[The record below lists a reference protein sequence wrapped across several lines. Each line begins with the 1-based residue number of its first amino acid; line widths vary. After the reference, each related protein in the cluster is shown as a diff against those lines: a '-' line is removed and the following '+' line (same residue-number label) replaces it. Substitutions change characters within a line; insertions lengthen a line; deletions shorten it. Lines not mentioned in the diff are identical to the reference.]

1 MNRTDRLLA
10 MVLELQAKGWLRA
23 EDLAATFE
31 ISKRTVYRDMQALSE
46 SGVPVVS
53 SPGQGYSLMEGYFLP
68 PLSFTQEEALM
79 LLMGGDFMAQTFDAE
94 YQRAARS
101 ATSKI
106 AAVLNE
112 DQRDALKS
120 LENAMRFIA
129 STFDYTLNP
138 EMLQRIRRAVLQ
150 SRTVRFDYH
159 ARHTEDVGG
168 EKTRREA
175 DPYAILHWDRHWY
188 MIAYCH
194 LRKAIRIF
202 RLDRIDQFEVLNR
215 TFKRPADFRIQNR
228 LEFFDMWVRILFD
241 PVVERWIRED
251 GDFYAVDYQHTPDG
265 LLVTY
270 RVRREDDV
278 FRWLMGYAAYARVIE
293 PDSLRERLV
302 NEAKLIVERNTVA
315 VLEKEREVMS
325 NE

>member
-10 MVLELQAKGWLRA
+10 IVLELQAKGWLRA

-94 YQRAARS
+94 YQRAAR
-101 ATSKI
+101 AAASKI

-129 STFDYTLNP
+129 STFDFTLSP
-138 EMLQRIRRAVLQ
+138 EMLQRIRRSVLQ
-150 SRTVRFDYH
+150 SRTVRFEYH
-159 ARHTEDVGG
+159 SRHTEDVGG
-168 EKTRREA
+168 EITKREA

-194 LRKAIRIF
+194 LRKAVRIF
-202 RLDRIDQFEVLNR
+202 RLDRIDQLEVLNR
-215 TFKRPADFRIQNR
+215 TFKRPEDFKIKNR
-228 LEFFDMWVRILFD
+228 MEGFDMHVRILFD

-251 GDFYAVDYQHTPDG
+251 GDFYAVDYQNTPDG

-293 PDSLRERLV
+293 PDSLRERIV
-302 NEAKLIVERNTVA
+302 SEAKAIVERNSLAVA
-315 VLEKEREVMS
+315 E
-325 NE
+325 

>member
-10 MVLELQAKGWLRA
+10 IVLELQAKGWLRA

-31 ISKRTVYRDMQALSE
+31 VSKRTVYRDMQALAE
-46 SGVPVVS
+46 SGVPVMS

-79 LLMGGDFMAQTFDAE
+79 LLLGGDFMAQTFDAE
-94 YQRAARS
+94 YQRAARA

-112 DQRDALKS
+112 EQREALKS
-120 LENAMRFIA
+120 LENAMRFVA
-129 STFDYTLNP
+129 STFDFTLNP
-138 EMLQRIRRAVLQ
+138 EMLQRIRRAVIQ
-150 SRTVRFDYH
+150 SRTVRFEYH

-168 EKTRREA
+168 EKTLREA
-175 DPYAILHWDRHWY
+175 DPYAILHWDRYWY
-188 MIAYCH
+188 LIAYCH
-194 LRKAIRIF
+194 LRKAVRIF
-202 RLDRIDQFEVLNR
+202 RLDRIDQLEVLNR
-215 TFKRPADFRIQNR
+215 TFQRPPDFKITNR
-228 LEFFDMWVRILFD
+228 LDDFDMRVRILFD
-241 PVVERWIRED
+241 LSVERWIRED
-251 GDFYAVDYQHTPDG
+251 GDFYALDYQHTPDG

-293 PDSLRERLV
+293 PDSLRERIV
-302 NEAKLIVERNTVA
+302 NEAKAILERNSVA
-315 VLEKEREVMS
+315 EV
-325 NE
+325 E

>member
-10 MVLELQAKGWLRA
+10 IVLELQAKGWLRA

-31 ISKRTVYRDMQALSE
+31 VSKRTVYRDMQALAE
-46 SGVPVVS
+46 SGVPVMS

-79 LLMGGDFMAQTFDAE
+79 LLLGGDFMAQTFDAE
-94 YQRAARS
+94 YQRAARA

-112 DQRDALKS
+112 EQREALKS
-120 LENAMRFIA
+120 LENAMRFVA
-129 STFDYTLNP
+129 STFDFTLNP
-138 EMLQRIRRAVLQ
+138 EMLQRIRRAVIQ
-150 SRTVRFDYH
+150 SRTVRFEYH

-168 EKTRREA
+168 EKTLREA
-175 DPYAILHWDRHWY
+175 DPYAILHWDRYWY
-188 MIAYCH
+188 LIAYCH
-194 LRKAIRIF
+194 LRKAVRIF
-202 RLDRIDQFEVLNR
+202 RLDRIDQLEVLNR
-215 TFKRPADFRIQNR
+215 TFQRPPDFKITNR
-228 LEFFDMWVRILFD
+228 LDDFDMRVRILFD
-241 PVVERWIRED
+241 LSVERWIRED
-251 GDFYAVDYQHTPDG
+251 GDFYALDYQHTPDG

-293 PDSLRERLV
+293 PDSLRERIV
-302 NEAKLIVERNTVA
+302 NEAKAILERNGVA
-315 VLEKEREVMS
+315 VAE
-325 NE
+325 

>member
-10 MVLELQAKGWLRA
+10 IVLELQAKGWLRA

-31 ISKRTVYRDMQALSE
+31 VSKRTVYRDMQALAE
-46 SGVPVVS
+46 SGVPVIS

-79 LLMGGDFMAQTFDAE
+79 LLLGGDFMAQTFDAE
-94 YQRAARS
+94 YQRAARA

-112 DQRDALKS
+112 EQREALKS
-120 LENAMRFIA
+120 LENAMRFVA
-129 STFDYTLNP
+129 STFDFTLNP
-138 EMLQRIRRAVLQ
+138 EMLQRIRRAVIQ
-150 SRTVRFDYH
+150 SRTVRFEYH

-168 EKTRREA
+168 EKTLREA
-175 DPYAILHWDRHWY
+175 DPYAILHWDRYWY
-188 MIAYCH
+188 LIAYCH
-194 LRKAIRIF
+194 LRKAVRIF
-202 RLDRIDQFEVLNR
+202 RLDRIDQLEVLNR
-215 TFKRPADFRIQNR
+215 TFQRPPDFKITNR
-228 LEFFDMWVRILFD
+228 LDDFDMRVRILFD
-241 PVVERWIRED
+241 PSVERWIRED
-251 GDFYAVDYQHTPDG
+251 GDFYALDYQHTPDG

-293 PDSLRERLV
+293 PDSLRERIV
-302 NEAKLIVERNTVA
+302 NEAKAILERNGVA
-315 VLEKEREVMS
+315 VAE
-325 NE
+325 

>member
-10 MVLELQAKGWLRA
+10 IVLELQAKGWLRA

-31 ISKRTVYRDMQALSE
+31 VSKRTVYRDMQALAE
-46 SGVPVVS
+46 SGVPVIS

-79 LLMGGDFMAQTFDAE
+79 LLLGGDFMAQTFDAE
-94 YQRAARS
+94 YQRAARA

-112 DQRDALKS
+112 EQREALKS
-120 LENAMRFIA
+120 LENAMRFVA
-129 STFDYTLNP
+129 STFDFTLNP
-138 EMLQRIRRAVLQ
+138 EMLQRIRRAVIQ
-150 SRTVRFDYH
+150 SRTVRFEYH

-168 EKTRREA
+168 EKTLREA
-175 DPYAILHWDRHWY
+175 DPYAILHWDRYWY
-188 MIAYCH
+188 LIAYCH
-194 LRKAIRIF
+194 LRKAVRIF
-202 RLDRIDQFEVLNR
+202 RLDRIDQLEVLNR
-215 TFKRPADFRIQNR
+215 TFQRPPDFKITNR
-228 LEFFDMWVRILFD
+228 LDGFDMRVRILFD
-241 PVVERWIRED
+241 PSVERWIRED
-251 GDFYAVDYQHTPDG
+251 GDFYALDYQHTPDG

-293 PDSLRERLV
+293 PDSLRERIV
-302 NEAKLIVERNTVA
+302 NEAKAILERNGVA
-315 VLEKEREVMS
+315 VAE
-325 NE
+325 

>member
-10 MVLELQAKGWLRA
+10 IVLELQAKGWLRA

-31 ISKRTVYRDMQALSE
+31 VSKRTVYRDMQALAE
-46 SGVPVVS
+46 SGVPVMS

-79 LLMGGDFMAQTFDAE
+79 LLLGGDFMAQTFDAE
-94 YQRAARS
+94 YQRAARA

-112 DQRDALKS
+112 EQREALKS
-120 LENAMRFIA
+120 LENAMRFVA
-129 STFDYTLNP
+129 STFDFTLNP
-138 EMLQRIRRAVLQ
+138 EMLQRIRRAVIQ
-150 SRTVRFDYH
+150 SRTVRFEYH

-168 EKTRREA
+168 EKTLREA
-175 DPYAILHWDRHWY
+175 DPYAILHWDRYWY
-188 MIAYCH
+188 LIAYCH
-194 LRKAIRIF
+194 LRKAVRIF
-202 RLDRIDQFEVLNR
+202 RLDRIDQLEVLNR
-215 TFKRPADFRIQNR
+215 TFQRPPDFKITNR
-228 LEFFDMWVRILFD
+228 LDDFDMRVRILFD
-241 PVVERWIRED
+241 PSVERWIRED
-251 GDFYAVDYQHTPDG
+251 GDFYALDYQHTPDG

-293 PDSLRERLV
+293 PDSLRERIV
-302 NEAKLIVERNTVA
+302 NEAKAILERNSVA
-315 VLEKEREVMS
+315 EV
-325 NE
+325 E

>member
-10 MVLELQAKGWLRA
+10 IVLELQAKGWLRA

-31 ISKRTVYRDMQALSE
+31 VSKRTVYRDMQALAE
-46 SGVPVVS
+46 SGVPVIS

-79 LLMGGDFMAQTFDAE
+79 LLLGGDFMAQTFDAE
-94 YQRAARS
+94 YQRAARA

-112 DQRDALKS
+112 EQREALKS
-120 LENAMRFIA
+120 LENAMRFVA
-129 STFDYTLNP
+129 STFDFTLNP
-138 EMLQRIRRAVLQ
+138 EMLQRIRRAVIQ
-150 SRTVRFDYH
+150 SRTVRFEYH

-168 EKTRREA
+168 EKTLREA
-175 DPYAILHWDRHWY
+175 DPYAILHWDRYWY
-188 MIAYCH
+188 LIAYCH
-194 LRKAIRIF
+194 LRKAVRIF
-202 RLDRIDQFEVLNR
+202 RLDRIDQLEVLNR
-215 TFKRPADFRIQNR
+215 TFQRPPDFKITNR
-228 LEFFDMWVRILFD
+228 LDGFDMRVRILFD
-241 PVVERWIRED
+241 PSVERWIRED
-251 GDFYAVDYQHTPDG
+251 GDFYALDYQHTPDG

-293 PDSLRERLV
+293 PDSLRERIV
-302 NEAKLIVERNTVA
+302 NEAKAILERNSVA
-315 VLEKEREVMS
+315 EV
-325 NE
+325 E

>member
-10 MVLELQAKGWLRA
+10 IVLELQAKGWLRA

-31 ISKRTVYRDMQALSE
+31 VSKRTVYRDMQALAE
-46 SGVPVVS
+46 SGVPVIS

-79 LLMGGDFMAQTFDAE
+79 LLLGGDFMAQTFDAE
-94 YQRAARS
+94 YQRAARA

-112 DQRDALKS
+112 EQREALKS
-120 LENAMRFIA
+120 LENAMRFVA
-129 STFDYTLNP
+129 STFDFTLNP
-138 EMLQRIRRAVLQ
+138 EMLQRIRRAVIQ
-150 SRTVRFDYH
+150 SRTVRFEYH

-168 EKTRREA
+168 EKTLREA
-175 DPYAILHWDRHWY
+175 DPYAILHWDRYWY
-188 MIAYCH
+188 LIAYCH
-194 LRKAIRIF
+194 LRKAVRIF
-202 RLDRIDQFEVLNR
+202 RLDRIDQLEVLNR
-215 TFKRPADFRIQNR
+215 TFQRPPDFKITNR
-228 LEFFDMWVRILFD
+228 LDDFDMRVRILFD
-241 PVVERWIRED
+241 PSVERWIRED
-251 GDFYAVDYQHTPDG
+251 GDFYALDYQHTPDG

-293 PDSLRERLV
+293 PDSLRERIV
-302 NEAKLIVERNTVA
+302 NEAKAILERNSVA
-315 VLEKEREVMS
+315 EV
-325 NE
+325 E

>member
-10 MVLELQAKGWLRA
+10 IVLELQAKGWLRA

-31 ISKRTVYRDMQALSE
+31 VSKRTVYRDMQALAE
-46 SGVPVVS
+46 SGVPVIS

-79 LLMGGDFMAQTFDAE
+79 LLLGGDFMAQTFDAE
-94 YQRAARS
+94 YQRAARA

-112 DQRDALKS
+112 EQREALKS
-120 LENAMRFIA
+120 LENAMRFVA
-129 STFDYTLNP
+129 STFDFTLNP
-138 EMLQRIRRAVLQ
+138 EMLQRIRRAVIQ
-150 SRTVRFDYH
+150 SRTVRFEYH

-168 EKTRREA
+168 EKTLREA
-175 DPYAILHWDRHWY
+175 DPYAILHWDRYWY
-188 MIAYCH
+188 LIAYCH
-194 LRKAIRIF
+194 LRKAVRIF
-202 RLDRIDQFEVLNR
+202 RLDRIDQLEVLNR
-215 TFKRPADFRIQNR
+215 TFQRPPDFKITNR
-228 LEFFDMWVRILFD
+228 LDDFDMRVRILFD
-241 PVVERWIRED
+241 LSVERWIRED
-251 GDFYAVDYQHTPDG
+251 GDFYALDYQHTPDG

-293 PDSLRERLV
+293 PDSLRERIV
-302 NEAKLIVERNTVA
+302 NEAKAILERNSVA
-315 VLEKEREVMS
+315 EV
-325 NE
+325 E